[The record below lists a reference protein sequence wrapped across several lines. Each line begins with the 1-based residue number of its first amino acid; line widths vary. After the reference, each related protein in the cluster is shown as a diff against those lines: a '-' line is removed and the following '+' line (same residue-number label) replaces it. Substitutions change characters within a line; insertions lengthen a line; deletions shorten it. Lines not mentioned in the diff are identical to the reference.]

1 MRNLEGRKSWNQV
14 LVGFAIDVSGSME
27 QSIRNKSSTDESRFE
42 SFKDSLRRLSK
53 ETKREIENCRQEG
66 FDASITVF
74 AYAFGLKESDHCDLL
89 SLLELDQQMMP
100 NSKGKIQR
108 NFNDPY
114 QEIAEIS
121 KRYGIKDMDKYTKW
135 GQDILSSIEAR
146 QLANRMYEYPKIAER
161 LTSLLPESF
170 SQVEER
176 VVEETAK
183 GATGGGI
190 GGAAIGAGIGFLLGG
205 PLGAAVGGTI
215 GGGGGGGFF
224 GKLAQD
230 NSIKEERQKLEKPEK
245 LAKELANASDD
256 EIRKMIIREIGGGL
270 ESELRKHGD
279 TRMPLEQ
286 VANLLESKEDQLEG
300 IESLIYGVTPMKSAL
315 TAIRI
320 RFKQELARL
329 PEDTVSVLFIL
340 SDGQPT
346 DGDPMLIANTL
357 KDEGVYII
365 SCFVTN
371 QDIAEPRHLFDSPI
385 VQWNDGAKLMFNMAS
400 SIDKSSVFTRF
411 LSELGWKM
419 PSKPKLFVQVNHSE
433 VLDEFIRVVL
443 SPLKNRQV

>member
-1 MRNLEGRKSWNQV
+1 MRNVEGKKSWNQV

-27 QSIRNKSSTDESRFE
+27 QSIRNESRTDESRFE
-42 SFKDSLRRLSK
+42 SFKDSLRQLSK

-114 QEIAEIS
+114 QEISEIS
-121 KRYGIKDMDKYTKW
+121 KKYGIKDMDKYTKW
-135 GQDILSSIEAR
+135 GQEILSPTEAR

-161 LTSLLPESF
+161 LTSLLPKSF

-183 GATGGGI
+183 GAAKGAAIGGGI
-190 GGAAIGAGIGFLLGG
+190 GGGVLLLLHPVGWG
-205 PLGAAVGGTI
+205 VLALGAAAALSASM
-215 GGGGGGGFF
+215 
-224 GKLAQD
+224 GKVAQD
-230 NSIKEERQKLEKPEK
+230 NSIKEERQKLEEPEK

-256 EIRKMIIREIGGGL
+256 EIRKIIIREIGDGL
-270 ESELRKHGD
+270 ERELREHGD

-286 VANLLESKEDQLEG
+286 VANLLESKEDQLED
-300 IESLIYGVTPMKSAL
+300 IESLVYGVTPMKSAL

-340 SDGQPT
+340 SDGKPT
-346 DGDPMLIANTL
+346 DGDPMLIANAL

-365 SCFVTN
+365 SCFVTD

-385 VQWNDGAKLMFNMAS
+385 VQWNAGAKLMFNMAS